1 MNYLKKVLVL
11 SSLFI
16 VGCASTVPNNV
27 FLPVETSKTIP
38 FFRNGIPIAAG
49 FTDSTFILTS
59 IEPSDG
65 YPGGSRAIRLW
76 LLFKNNAHKPFLL
89 KPLEHVTLT
98 CEDLEKGTSKTITPI
113 SPTLLSAAIENE
125 KRTIQT
131 LQIIGGTLKNLA
143 AQPTTINDNYGN
155 SWQVNDLEEK
165 KERILAKTID
175 NTSNTAYW
183 YEIYKRSLYSGILK
197 KNTIFFNESVN
208 GLIFFPISPSL
219 YGDMLNVTEKKRKRY
234 KYTVT
239 VQTPDGMKSTTFTAI
254 PGE

>member
-1 MNYLKKVLVL
+1 MKHSKLFMTL
-11 SSLFI
+11 SALLLI
-16 VGCASTVPNNV
+16 GCASTVPNNV

-59 IEPSDG
+59 IEPS
-65 YPGGSRAIRLW
+65 GGSNAIRLW
-76 LLFKNNAHKPFLL
+76 LLYKNYSHTPYLL

-98 CEDLEKGTSKTITPI
+98 CEDLEKGTKTTI
-113 SPTLLSAAIENE
+113 SPMSPTIISAAIENE
-125 KRTIQT
+125 KRTLQT
-131 LQIIGGTLKNLA
+131 LQIISGTLQNMA
-143 AQPTTINDNYGN
+143 AQPTKVNDNYGN

-165 KERILAKTID
+165 KERILANTID

-183 YEIYKRSLYSGILK
+183 YEIYKRSIYSGILK

-208 GLIFFPISPSL
+208 GLIYFPIQYSL
-219 YGDMLNVTEKKRKRY
+219 YNDMLDVTEKKRTRY
-234 KYTVT
+234 KFIIT

>member
-1 MNYLKKVLVL
+1 MTYIKTALVL
-11 SSLFI
+11 STLFI

-49 FTDSTFILTS
+49 FTDSTFILTT

-76 LLFKNNAHKPFLL
+76 LLYKNYSHTPYLL

-98 CEDLEKGTSKTITPI
+98 CEDLGKGTKTTI
-113 SPTLLSAAIENE
+113 SPMSPTIISAAIENE

-131 LQIIGGTLKNLA
+131 LQIISGTLKNIA
-143 AQPTTINDNYGN
+143 AQPTTVNDNYGN
-155 SWQVNDLEEK
+155 SWQVNNLEEK
-165 KERILAKTID
+165 KERILANTID

-183 YEIYKRSLYSGILK
+183 YEIYKRSTYSGIFK

-219 YGDMLNVTEKKRKRY
+219 YGDMINVTEKKRTRY

-239 VQTPDGMKSTTFTAI
+239 IQTPDGMKSTTFTAI